1 MNVSG
6 KINPTAIIHPNADIS
21 EDVSIGPFSI
31 IDENVSIGKGTV
43 IGNNVTI
50 TGRSTIGN
58 NNKIFHSCSIGEA
71 PQDKKYNDEDTKLII
86 GNNNTIREFC
96 TINRGTAQ
104 DRGET
109 IIGNNNWIMAY
120 VHIAHDCIIKNDCI
134 FANASNIAGH
144 VEIDDYAILGGF
156 TGVHQFC
163 KIGAHIITAVGTVV
177 YKDIPPY
184 IIAAGNNSNTRPN
197 GINSEGLKRRGFSK
211 EAIQKIKQAY
221 KIIYRDENSI
231 DEALIQLEELASEFE
246 EINLFVEF
254 IKRSK
259 RGLVR

>member
-1 MNVSG
+1 MNVSR
-6 KINPTAIIHPNADIS
+6 KIHPTAVIHPDAVIS
-21 EDVSIGPFSI
+21 ENVSVGPFSI
-31 IDENVSIGKGTV
+31 IDGNVSIGKGTE

-50 TGRSTIGN
+50 TGRTTIGE
-58 NNKIFHSCSIGEA
+58 NNKIFHSSSIGEA
-71 PQDKKYNDEDTKLII
+71 PQDKKYNDENTKLII
-86 GNNNTIREFC
+86 GDNNTIREFC

-104 DRGET
+104 DKGET
-109 IIGNNNWIMAY
+109 NIGNNNWIMAY
-120 VHIAHDCIIKNDCI
+120 VHIAHDCIIKNECI
-134 FANASNIAGH
+134 FANATNIAGH

-184 IIAAGNNSNTRPN
+184 IIAAGNDSNTRPN

-211 EAIQKIKQAY
+211 NAIQKIKQAY
-221 KIIYRDENSI
+221 KIIYRDGNSI
-231 DEALIQLEELASEFE
+231 DEALVELKELASEAK
-246 EINLFVEF
+246 EISLFIEF
-254 IKRSK
+254 INKSN